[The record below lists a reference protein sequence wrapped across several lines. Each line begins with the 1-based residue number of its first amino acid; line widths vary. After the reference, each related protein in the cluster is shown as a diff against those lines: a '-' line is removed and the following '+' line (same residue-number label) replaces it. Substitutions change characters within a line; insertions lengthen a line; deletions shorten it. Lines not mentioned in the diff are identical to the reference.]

1 MSEDMTGAFKATY
14 AELYDRHL
22 VPMLFAPYAPILAER
37 AKMLGPR
44 NILEIAAGTG
54 IATRE
59 LAQTLPAGV
68 PITATDLNQPMIDR
82 ARVRPGVANITWQ
95 QADAMKLPFPDA
107 SFDLI
112 VCQFGGRTSA
122 RPTSGGSIFS
132 VSPSRL
138 WRRPRGKPP

>member
-54 IATRE
+54 IAT
-59 LAQTLPAGV
+59 
-68 PITATDLNQPMIDR
+68 
-82 ARVRPGVANITWQ
+82 
-95 QADAMKLPFPDA
+95 
-107 SFDLI
+107 
-112 VCQFGGRTSA
+112 
-122 RPTSGGSIFS
+122 GS
-132 VSPSRL
+132 
-138 WRRPRGKPP
+138 WRRPCRLACRSPQPISISR